1 MARAKRCRR
10 RARRAH
16 CSPIWRPPESRI
28 GASGSAP
35 CSGICRT
42 IRADRC
48 AGVLSRLRALVD
60 EPDAPRIVATRDTVA
75 FEPRGADVD
84 LLVIRQRVANF
95 PALSLAELQELA
107 GTFRGE
113 FLEGID
119 LPDLPDFQ
127 AWCLAEREDLR
138 RLQARILSTLAGAL
152 VDRPEAALPHA
163 RELVKIDPF
172 NEAARASLL
181 QILLLLGRQTEAER
195 HFESALRVF
204 KELGRDAEFAL
215 QRTWRKLREKPG
227 EMPDAVAAQPA
238 PMAASTPAIVP
249 PSTPVPMPM
258 PAPAPRRDT
267 TGLVGR
273 SAEWSRL
280 CGLLDAISASGQAVA
295 LVSGEPGLGKSR
307 LLAELIAQAQQRG
320 IATFA
325 GHSFETDR
333 SHPYAPWIEALG
345 ALPAPGAEAN
355 PVAAREQ
362 LFAAVAER
370 VLEHPALLV
379 LDDVQWCD
387 EASADLLQH
396 VVRAGRER
404 PLLVVLAA
412 RGGELPDNAA
422 VQAVLRSLR
431 HAQRLQEIRLQ
442 ALAAPEIAALVQA
455 AVPEADAALI
465 AAHSGGNP
473 LHALEMARARATNAA
488 DMAGSLKQLVR
499 DRIERLP
506 VNAAEVLIWA
516 SILGPSFQLDHL
528 TRIVPLRLEE
538 VTGALEIAE
547 RHELL
552 RTIAEPARCGY
563 RFAHDLVHRAVYT
576 ALSEPRRRLMHLKTA
591 RALQDIGF
599 DEAIVADI
607 AHHAALGGEAGMAA
621 AACVAA
627 GHRCLRLFA
636 NTGAE
641 ALARK
646 GLRYA
651 DTLPEPER
659 SQRTLELIQVETL
672 ARRPADPKRAIARI
686 EALAER
692 ALDQGS
698 LEHARLGYHMLSYL
712 RWEGGSWTD
721 AQRDM
726 LRAEFVSR
734 STDEKQRVHAMA
746 EAARCLAMLERDLGQ
761 AEALA
766 LEARALAQRL
776 DFEPNA
782 ISDAIGLLRLHQGAV
797 EEAAALFGRA
807 RDIARQE
814 GERSSEFLALE
825 HLVWPRNPVP
835 PLSGRRDLVRR
846 AGGAV
851 REAARRQR
859 GTVRP
864 RPAGDLPAG
873 ARRTGRSGRIRA
885 RRRGVAR
892 GKHRL
897 GFALICAAEIDIE
910 RRRFDQAREK
920 AAEALR
926 LMTVLGRASEI
937 AAAHALLARTAAA
950 DNDHCV
956 LQQHTAAMRKSLA
969 RPTSCWA
976 QTLAES
982 MSDSDD
988 EPPMRGRADGARRS
1002 TKVRP

>member
-1 MARAKRCRR
+1 M
-10 RARRAH
+10 
-16 CSPIWRPPESRI
+16 
-28 GASGSAP
+28 
-35 CSGICRT
+35 
-42 IRADRC
+42 
-48 AGVLSRLRALVD
+48 
-60 EPDAPRIVATRDTVA
+60 
-75 FEPRGADVD
+75 
-84 LLVIRQRVANF
+84 
-95 PALSLAELQELA
+95 
-107 GTFRGE
+107 
-113 FLEGID
+113 
-119 LPDLPDFQ
+119 
-127 AWCLAEREDLR
+127 
-138 RLQARILSTLAGAL
+138 
-152 VDRPEAALPHA
+152 
-163 RELVKIDPF
+163 
-172 NEAARASLL
+172 
-181 QILLLLGRQTEAER
+181 
-195 HFESALRVF
+195 
-204 KELGRDAEFAL
+204 
-215 QRTWRKLREKPG
+215 
-227 EMPDAVAAQPA
+227 
-238 PMAASTPAIVP
+238 
-249 PSTPVPMPM
+249 
-258 PAPAPRRDT
+258 
-267 TGLVGR
+267 
-273 SAEWSRL
+273 
-280 CGLLDAISASGQAVA
+280 A

-333 SHPYAPWIEALG
+333 SHPYGPWIDALG
-345 ALPAPGAEAN
+345 ALPALGADAS

-396 VVRAGRER
+396 VMRAGRER

-431 HAQRLQEIRLQ
+431 HAQRLQEIRL
-442 ALAAPEIAALVQA
+442 APLAAPEIAALVQA

-506 VNAAEVLIWA
+506 ANAAEVLIWA

-552 RTIAEPARCGY
+552 RAVAEPARCGY

-599 DEAIVADI
+599 HEAIVADI

-672 ARRPADPKRAIARI
+672 ARRPAGPKRAIARI

-721 AQRDM
+721 ARRDM

-766 LEARALAQRL
+766 LEARGLAQRL

-807 RDIARQE
+807 RDVARQE
-814 GERSSEFLALE
+814 GERACEFLALE
-825 HLVWPRNPVP
+825 HLVGLEIQCRRYRAAETWCDELVA
-835 PLSGRRDLVRR
+835 LSEKLRDGSEAPCAR
-846 AGGAV
+846 ALQAICRLARDEPGAPDEFA
-851 REAARRQR
+851 RAA
-859 GTVRP
+859 
-864 RPAGDLPAG
+864 AAL
-873 ARRTGRSGRIRA
+873 RA
-885 RRRGVAR
+885 ADA
-892 GKHRL
+892 KHRL
-897 GFALICAAEIDIE
+897 GFALICAAEIDIA
-910 RRRFDQAREK
+910 RGRFDQAREK

-926 LMTVLGRASEI
+926 LVTVLGRASEI
-937 AAAHALLARTAAA
+937 AAAHALLARAAAA

-956 LQQHTAAMRKSLA
+956 VQQHTAAMRKTLA
-969 RPTSCWA
+969 RPISCWA

-982 MSDSDD
+982 VFESDD
-988 EPPMRGRADGARRS
+988 EPPVRDRAGGARRS

>member
-1 MARAKRCRR
+1 MFWDLPDDPR
-10 RARRAH
+10 
-16 CSPIWRPPESRI
+16 
-28 GASGSAP
+28 GSLRW
-35 CSGICRT
+35 S
-42 IRADRC
+42 
-48 AGVLSRLRALVD
+48 LSRLRALVD

-84 LLVIRQRVANF
+84 LLVIRERVANF

-107 GTFRGE
+107 GAFRGE

-152 VDRPEAALPHA
+152 VDQPEAALPHA

-195 HFESALRVF
+195 HFESAMRVF

-227 EMPDAVAAQPA
+227 EIPDTVAAEPA

-249 PSTPVPMPM
+249 ASTPVPMP
-258 PAPAPRRDT
+258 APRRDT
-267 TGLVGR
+267 IGLVGR

-280 CGLLDAISASGQAVA
+280 CGLLDAISAGGQAVA

-345 ALPAPGAEAN
+345 ALPALRAEAN
-355 PVAAREQ
+355 PAAAREQ

-387 EASADLLQH
+387 DASADLLQH

-506 VNAAEVLIWA
+506 ANAAEVLIWA

-563 RFAHDLVHRAVYT
+563 RFTHDLVHRAVYT

-591 RALQDIGF
+591 RALQEIGF

-766 LEARALAQRL
+766 LEARAPGAAPRLRAERDQRCH
-776 DFEPNA
+776 
-782 ISDAIGLLRLHQGAV
+782 RAV
-797 EEAAALFGRA
+797 AAAPGRGGGSRRAVRA
-807 RDIARQE
+807 RAR
-814 GERSSEFLALE
+814 RRAPRRRALQR
-825 HLVWPRNPVP
+825 VPGARTSGRPRNPVP
-835 PLSGRRDLVRR
+835 PLSGGRDLVRR

-859 GTVRP
+859 GAVRP

-873 ARRTGRSGRIRA
+873 ARRAGRSGRIRA
-885 RRRGVAR
+885 RGRGVAR
-892 GKHRL
+892 GRRQASPRLRADLRGRDRHRAQ
-897 GFALICAAEIDIE
+897 ALRSGARKGRRSVAPRDGAGSRQRDRRRACAARARSG
-910 RRRFDQAREK
+910 RRQ
-920 AAEALR
+920 
-926 LMTVLGRASEI
+926 
-937 AAAHALLARTAAA
+937 
-950 DNDHCV
+950 
-956 LQQHTAAMRKSLA
+956 
-969 RPTSCWA
+969 
-976 QTLAES
+976 
-982 MSDSDD
+982 
-988 EPPMRGRADGARRS
+988 
-1002 TKVRP
+1002 